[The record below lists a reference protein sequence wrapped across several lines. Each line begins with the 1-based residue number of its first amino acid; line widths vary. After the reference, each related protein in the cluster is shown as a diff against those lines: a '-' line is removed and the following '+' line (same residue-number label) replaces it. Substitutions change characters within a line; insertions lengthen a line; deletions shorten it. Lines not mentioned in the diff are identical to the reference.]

1 MNVSSTIF
9 KSIDHGVDGGGAVA
23 LEMGSSNTAAAA
35 AAAAEAVD
43 VAAAV

>member
-35 AAAAEAVD
+35 AAAEAAD